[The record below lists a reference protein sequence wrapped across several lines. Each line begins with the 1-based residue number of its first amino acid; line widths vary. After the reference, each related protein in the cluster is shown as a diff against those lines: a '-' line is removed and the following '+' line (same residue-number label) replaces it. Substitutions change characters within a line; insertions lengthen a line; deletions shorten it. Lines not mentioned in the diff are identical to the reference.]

1 MEFPL
6 SQLTLALL
14 GAPQIRLADQEVN
27 IGRSK
32 AVALLAY
39 LALAPQ
45 PVTRETLLALLWSDY
60 EPQAAQSQLRQM
72 LWAIQKAIGKTWLQV
87 DRQSIGFVAQSA
99 LHIDVRLYQQHL
111 QALPAAPADPARLAG
126 LLAVADLY
134 RDDLLTGFTIGDSAE
149 FAQWQQLETDAW
161 RHRQMRVLS
170 EIVTHLT
177 GRQAYMEAIT
187 YARRWLALEP
197 VNEAPYLQL
206 MQLYAYSGQRG
217 LALRQYQECVQRI
230 NAELD
235 APPSAA
241 ITDFYQVLLKDV
253 APPAPTHTPSTVN
266 SPGVLPKPITVGH
279 AGTVA
284 QPISPA
290 LRTTHAPGP
299 AVASADRPS
308 PATVVAV
315 VESAPSPPLST
326 EPAPAPILSNL
337 PVAITPFLGR
347 EMELLEIAARL
358 QDPACRLLTLVG
370 PGGIGKT
377 RLALAAAQQL
387 LHGGFWLLDTTQAPG
402 IPTLKAQIQNPHFPD
417 GVFFVPLADVLTADR
432 LATTIAGVLHFTLFR
447 RDEEPLQQLTHYL
460 ADKRLLLVLDNF
472 EHLVAGAELVT
483 TLLAQAPGLKVLT
496 TSRERL
502 NLQGE
507 WLLEVSGLLYAQA
520 GSVMQMAECSAVQ
533 LFVQSAR
540 RVKADFHLDEQNK
553 AAVARIC
560 SLVEGLPLALELA
573 AAWLRVLS
581 CQDIVTEIEQS
592 LTILAATQRD
602 LPPRHRSV
610 RSLFDTSWA
619 LLSDEERAVL
629 QRLAVFRGGFRR
641 DAAAA
646 VAGASLPLLLTLVD
660 KSLLRSEGAGR
671 FSMHELV
678 RQFAAEALSTQPA
691 VADAVYERH
700 LTYYTQWLQQQRSRL
715 HRKHQKQVLGEILVD
730 LENVRTAWLR
740 ALEQQQM
747 RAVDAA
753 LDTLADVYELCGWFH
768 EGEALF
774 TAAVSCVQGVTPE
787 PWRRLLGR
795 LQARL
800 GFFAQR
806 LAKYASAKQLLQ
818 RTRDDL
824 QALDD
829 QVATSYCLNCL
840 GEIARIEG
848 DYAEAER
855 CLTESITLCRRHG
868 DPQLLSRAFNLLGI
882 VHGVCGRHDEAERL
896 FRASLA
902 LCEAGEEQLGIA
914 KALNN
919 LGIMAY
925 FAGDYT
931 AAQSFYQR
939 SLAINQDL
947 GHQYDTALALSNLGL
962 VAQKQAHYTDAV
974 ALFAESIA
982 LQRKIGYE
990 LGVGL
995 SLRNLCTTLLELH
1008 QLDEAAAHLQEVLL
1022 LAHKIRNLPLGLAG
1036 LVGLA
1041 QLYSLRSD
1049 WATASRLA
1057 TFVQQHPATEEEI
1070 RLRATDLLAAAQA
1083 QLPADRQAVSA
1094 SSSAPDLW
1102 EVVVEVLG
1110 QAMVGTHPLPPLHKI
1125 DSPAAL

>member
-39 LALAPQ
+39 LALTPL
-45 PVTRETLLALLWSDY
+45 PVSRETLLTLLWADY

-87 DRQSIGFVAQSA
+87 DRQLIGFVAQSA

-111 QALPAAPADPARLAG
+111 QALPAAPSDPARLTG

-134 RDDLLTGFTIGDSAE
+134 RGDLLSGFTVGDSAE
-149 FAQWQQLETDAW
+149 FAQWQQLETEAW

-170 EIVTHLT
+170 EVVTNLT
-177 GRQAYMEAIT
+177 DRQAYMEAIT

-197 VNEAPYLQL
+197 VNEAPHLHL

-241 ITDFYQVLLKDV
+241 ITDFYQVLLKDG
-253 APPAPTHTPSTVN
+253 APPAPVHPPSMVH
-266 SPGVLPKPITVGH
+266 SSGALPKPITVGH
-279 AGTVA
+279 ASTVA
-284 QPISPA
+284 QPASLPVRA
-290 LRTTHAPGP
+290 MRASGP
-299 AVASADRPS
+299 AVAAAGPT
-308 PATVVAV
+308 PAAVVAV
-315 VESAPSPPLST
+315 VEPAPMLALST
-326 EPAPAPILSNL
+326 QPAPTPPLSNL

-347 EMELLEIAARL
+347 EMELLEITARL

-387 LHGGFWLLDTTQAPG
+387 LDTSFWLLDPKQVLGRQA
-402 IPTLKAQIQNPHFPD
+402 LKAKSQNPHFPD
-417 GVFFVPLADVLTADR
+417 GIFFVPLADVLTADR
-432 LATTIAGVLHFTLFR
+432 LATTIASVLHFTLFR

-472 EHLVAGAELVT
+472 EHLVAGANLVT
-483 TLLAQAPGLKVLT
+483 TLLTQSPGLKVLT

-502 NLQGE
+502 NLQSE
-507 WLLEVSGLLYAQA
+507 WLLEVPGLLYAQA
-520 GSVMQMAECSAVQ
+520 GSVTQMAECSAVQ

-540 RVKADFHLDEQNK
+540 RVKADFCVDEQNK

-560 SLVEGLPLALELA
+560 TLVEGLPLALELA

-592 LTILAATQRD
+592 FTILTATQRD
-602 LPPRHRSV
+602 LPARHRSV

-641 DAAAA
+641 EAAAA
-646 VAGASLPLLLTLVD
+646 VAGAALPLLLTLVD

-678 RQFAAEALSTQPA
+678 RQFAAEALRTQAA
-691 VADAVYERH
+691 VADGVYERH
-700 LTYYTQWLQQQRSRL
+700 LTYYTHWLQQQRARL
-715 HRKHQKQVLGEILVD
+715 HRKHQKQVLGEILGD
-730 LENVRTAWLR
+730 LENVRAAWLR

-747 RAVDAA
+747 GAVDAA

-774 TAAVSCVQGVTPE
+774 TAAVTRVQGVTTE
-787 PWRRLLGR
+787 PWRCLLGR
-795 LQARL
+795 LQARM

-824 QALDD
+824 QTLNDP
-829 QVATSYCLNCL
+829 VATSYCLNCL

-855 CLTESITLCRRHG
+855 CLTESIALCRTHG

-882 VHGVCGRHDEAERL
+882 VHGVRGRHEEAQRL
-896 FRASLA
+896 FCDSLA

-931 AAQSFYQR
+931 AAHSFYQR

-962 VAQKQAHYTDAV
+962 VAQKQAYYNDAV

-982 LQRKIGYE
+982 IQRKIGYE

-995 SLRNLCTTLLELH
+995 SLRNLCTTLLELQ

-1041 QLYSLRSD
+1041 QLYGLRSD
-1049 WATASRLA
+1049 WATTSRLA
-1057 TFVQQHPATEEEI
+1057 IFVQQHPATEEEI
-1070 RLRATDLLAAAQA
+1070 RQRAADLLAAAQVH
-1083 QLPADRQAVSA
+1083 LPADQHATSA
-1094 SSSAPDLW
+1094 SPSDHDLW
-1102 EVVVEVLG
+1102 ELVVEVLG
-1110 QAMVGTHPLPPLHKI
+1110 QAMLVVG
-1125 DSPAAL
+1125 

>member
-1 MEFPL
+1 MEFLL

-39 LALAPQ
+39 LALTPQ
-45 PVTRETLLALLWSDY
+45 PVTRETLLTLLWSDY
-60 EPQAAQSQLRQM
+60 EPQAAQAQLRQM
-72 LWAIQKAIGKTWLQV
+72 LWAIQKAIGKAWLQV
-87 DRQSIGFVAQSA
+87 DRQSIGFAAQST

-111 QALPAAPADPARLAG
+111 QALPAAPTDPARLAG

-134 RDDLLTGFTIGDSAE
+134 RGDLLSGFTIGDSAE
-149 FAQWQQLETDAW
+149 FAQWQQLETDGW

-170 EIVTHLT
+170 EVVTQLT
-177 GRQAYMEAIT
+177 DRQAYMEAIT

-197 VNEAPYLQL
+197 VNEAPHLHL

-217 LALRQYQECVQRI
+217 LALRQYQECVQHI
-230 NAELD
+230 NAELN

-241 ITDFYQVLLKDV
+241 ITDFYQGLLKD
-253 APPAPTHTPSTVN
+253 AGPPAPAHTPSTVN
-266 SPGVLPKPITVGH
+266 SSGALSKPITVGH
-279 AGTVA
+279 AIPVA
-284 QPISPA
+284 QPAPPA
-290 LRTTHAPGP
+290 LRPTRAPGP
-299 AVASADRPS
+299 AVAAADRPS
-308 PATVVAV
+308 QAAVVAV
-315 VESAPSPPLST
+315 VDPTPSLAVST
-326 EPAPAPILSNL
+326 RPAPTPPLSNL

-387 LHGGFWLLDTTQAPG
+387 LDASFWLLDTTQAPALQA
-402 IPTLKAQIQNPHFPD
+402 LKAKSPNPHFPD
-417 GVFFVPLADVLTADR
+417 GVFFVPLADVLTTDR
-432 LATTIAGVLHFTLFR
+432 LATTIASVLHFTLFR

-472 EHLVAGAELVT
+472 EHLVAGAGLVT

-507 WLLEVSGLLYAQA
+507 WLLEVPGLLYAQA
-520 GSVMQMAECSAVQ
+520 GSVTQIAECSAVQ

-581 CQDIVTEIEQS
+581 CQDIVTEIEQN
-592 LTILAATQRD
+592 LTILTATQRD
-602 LPPRHRSV
+602 LPLRHRSV

-691 VADAVYERH
+691 VADAVYARH
-700 LTYYTQWLQQQRSRL
+700 LTYYTHWLQQQRSRL

-747 RAVDAA
+747 SAVDAA

-774 TAAVSCVQGVTPE
+774 SAAVTRVQDVTTA

-795 LQARL
+795 LQARM

-824 QALDD
+824 QALND

-848 DYAEAER
+848 DYAEAEH
-855 CLTESITLCRRHG
+855 CLTESIALCRMHG

-882 VHGVCGRHDEAERL
+882 VHGVRGRHEEAQQL
-896 FRASLA
+896 FCDSLA

-925 FAGDYT
+925 FAGDYS
-931 AAQSFYQR
+931 AAHSFYQR

-974 ALFAESIA
+974 DLFAESIA
-982 LQRKIGYE
+982 IQRKIGYE

-995 SLRNLCTTLLELH
+995 SLRNLCTTLLELQ

-1041 QLYSLRSD
+1041 QLYGLRGD
-1049 WATASRLA
+1049 WATAIRLA

-1070 RLRATDLLAAAQA
+1070 RLRATDLIGAAQTH
-1083 QLPADRQAVSA
+1083 LPAEQRATSA
-1094 SSSAPDLW
+1094 GPSDHDLW
-1102 EVVVEVLG
+1102 ELVVEVLG
-1110 QAMVGTHPLPPLHKI
+1110 QAITP
-1125 DSPAAL
+1125 

>member
-1 MEFPL
+1 MELLL

-27 IGRSK
+27 IGRNK

-39 LALAPQ
+39 LAATVK
-45 PVTRETLLALLWSDY
+45 PVTRESLLALLWSDY

-72 LWAIQKAIGKTWLQV
+72 LWAINKTIGKAWLQV
-87 DRQSIGFVAQSA
+87 DRQTIGFIEQST
-99 LHIDVRLYQQHL
+99 LQIDVRRYQQQLH
-111 QALPAAPADPARLAG
+111 ALPIAPTDPLRLSG
-126 LLAVADLY
+126 LLAVAELY
-134 RDDLLTGFTIGDSAE
+134 RGDFLNGFTIGDSDE
-149 FAQWQQLETDAW
+149 FAQWQRLESTTW
-161 RHRQMRVLS
+161 RHRQMNVLA

-177 GRQAYMEAIT
+177 AQQAYAEAIG
-187 YARRWLALEP
+187 YARHWLALEP
-197 VNEAPYLQL
+197 VNEAPHLHL
-206 MQLYAYSGQRG
+206 MQLYVYSGQRG
-217 LALRQYQECVQRI
+217 LALRQYQECVQTI
-230 NAELD
+230 KAELD
-235 APPSAA
+235 APPSTA
-241 ITDFYQVLLKDV
+241 ITDFYQLLLKDAV
-253 APPAPTHTPSTVN
+253 PPPTHVAATVRQSGSLSTVAR
-266 SPGVLPKPITVGH
+266 H
-279 AGTVA
+279 DAGT
-284 QPISPA
+284 QPSVVQARATAIA
-290 LRTTHAPGP
+290 GAPV
-299 AVASADRPS
+299 AVAFREARTAVTDVSKPTPIAV
-308 PATVVAV
+308 PATLPTAT
-315 VESAPSPPLST
+315 PP
-326 EPAPAPILSNL
+326 LSNL
-337 PVAITPFLGR
+337 PVTITPFLGR
-347 EMELLEIAARL
+347 EMELLEIATRL

-387 LHGGFWLLDTTQAPG
+387 LDASFWLLDTTPAPG
-402 IPTLKAQIQNPHFPD
+402 LQALKAQSQNPHFPD

-432 LATTIAGVLHFTLFR
+432 LATTIASVLHFTLFR
-447 RDEEPLQQLTHYL
+447 RDEEPLQQLAHYL

-472 EHLVAGAELVT
+472 EHLVAGAGLVA

-507 WLLEVSGLLYAQA
+507 WLLEVPGLLYAQA
-520 GSVMQMAECSAVQ
+520 GSVTQMAECSAVQ

-581 CQDIVTEIEQS
+581 CQDIVTEIEQN
-592 LTILAATQRD
+592 LTILTATQRD
-602 LPPRHRSV
+602 LPLRHRSV

-678 RQFAAEALSTQPA
+678 RQFAAEALGTQPA
-691 VADAVYERH
+691 VADAVYARH
-700 LTYYTQWLQQQRSRL
+700 LTYYTHWLQQQRSRL

-774 TAAVSCVQGVTPE
+774 SAAVTHMQGGVTTE

-795 LQARL
+795 LQARM

-818 RTRDDL
+818 RTLDDL
-824 QALDD
+824 QALND

-848 DYAEAER
+848 DYAEAEH
-855 CLTESITLCRRHG
+855 CLTESIALCRTHG

-882 VHGVCGRHDEAERL
+882 VHGVRGRHAEAQQL
-896 FRASLA
+896 FCDSLA

-925 FAGDYT
+925 FAGDYS
-931 AAQSFYQR
+931 AAHSFYQR

-974 ALFAESIA
+974 DLFAESIA
-982 LQRKIGYE
+982 IQRKIGYE

-995 SLRNLCTTLLELH
+995 SLRNLCTTLLELQ

-1041 QLYSLRSD
+1041 QLYGLHGD
-1049 WATASRLA
+1049 WVMAIRLA

-1083 QLPADRQAVSA
+1083 QLPAEQRATFA
-1094 SSSAPDLW
+1094 SPSDPDLW
-1102 EVVVEVLG
+1102 ELVVEVLG
-1110 QAMVGTHPLPPLHKI
+1110 QAMFSRRL
-1125 DSPAAL
+1125 ARN

>member
-1 MEFPL
+1 M

-27 IGRSK
+27 IGRNK

-39 LALAPQ
+39 LAVTPQ
-45 PVTRETLLALLWSDY
+45 PVTRETLLALLWPDY

-72 LWAIQKAIGKTWLQV
+72 LWAINKVIGKEWLQV
-87 DRQSIGFVAQSA
+87 DRQAIGFIAQST
-99 LHIDVRLYQQHL
+99 LQIDVRLYLQCL
-111 QALPAAPADPARLAG
+111 QALPATPTDPARLAG
-126 LLAVADLY
+126 LLTVADLY
-134 RDDLLTGFTIGDSAE
+134 RGDLLAGFTIGNSAE
-149 FAQWQQLETDAW
+149 FAQWQQLETEAW
-161 RHRQMRVLS
+161 RHRQMSVLS

-177 GRQAYMEAIT
+177 NRQTYMEAIT
-187 YARRWLALEP
+187 YARRWLALDP
-197 VNEAPYLQL
+197 VNEAPHLHL
-206 MQLYAYSGQRG
+206 MQLYVYSGQRG
-217 LALRQYQECVQRI
+217 LALRQYQECVQRL

-235 APPSAA
+235 APPSAD
-241 ITDFYQVLLKDV
+241 ITNFYQEVLKNAV
-253 APPAPTHTPSTVN
+253 PPAPTPVLPTVN
-266 SPGVLPKPITVGH
+266 SPVGLPKQITGGQ
-279 AGTVA
+279 ADIVA
-284 QPISPA
+284 PPSSSP
-290 LRTTHAPGP
+290 LRTMSIPGA
-299 AVASADRPS
+299 AVAVAGGPLQS
-308 PATVVAV
+308 AV
-315 VESAPSPPLST
+315 VDVVEPTPAPSVSVPPVPT
-326 EPAPAPILSNL
+326 TALSNL

-347 EMELLEIAARL
+347 ERELVEIATRL

-370 PGGIGKT
+370 PGGTGKT

-387 LHGGFWLLDTTQAPG
+387 LDASFWLLDTRQSPG
-402 IPTLKAQIQNPHFPD
+402 IPELKAKSQNLYFPD
-417 GVFFVPLADVLTADR
+417 GVFFVPLADVLTVDR
-432 LATTIAGVLHFTLFR
+432 LATTIASVLHFTLFR

-472 EHLVAGAELVT
+472 EHLLPGAELVK
-483 TLLAQAPGLKVLT
+483 TLLTEAPGIKVLT

-502 NLQGE
+502 NLHGE
-507 WLLEVSGLLYAQA
+507 WLLEVSGLIYTQS
-520 GSVMQMAECSAVQ
+520 GSVTQMAECSAVQ

-592 LTILAATQRD
+592 FTILTATQRD

-619 LLSDEERAVL
+619 LLSDEEQAVL

-678 RQFAAEALSTQPA
+678 RQFAAEALSTQPP
-691 VADAVYERH
+691 VADAVYQRH

-715 HRKHQKQVLGEILVD
+715 HRKEQKQVLGEILVD

-747 RAVDAA
+747 SAVDAA

-768 EGEALF
+768 EGETLF
-774 TAAVSCVQGVTPE
+774 TAAVTCVQGVATE

-795 LQARL
+795 LQARM

-848 DYAEAER
+848 DYTEAER
-855 CLTESITLCRRHG
+855 CLTESIALCRRHG

-882 VHGVCGRHDEAERL
+882 VHGVRGRHEEAQRL
-896 FRASLA
+896 FCDSLA

-925 FAGDYT
+925 FAGDYA

-962 VAQKQAHYTDAV
+962 VAQKQARYNDAV
-974 ALFAESIA
+974 ALFAESIQI
-982 LQRKIGYE
+982 QRKIGYE

-995 SLRNLCTTLLELH
+995 SLRNLCTTLLEL
-1008 QLDEAAAHLQEVLL
+1008 QKLDEAATHLQEVLL

-1041 QLYSLRSD
+1041 QLYGLRGD

-1057 TFVQQHPATEEEI
+1057 TFVQQHVATEEEI
-1070 RLRATDLLAAAQA
+1070 RIRAADLVETAQA
-1083 QLPADRQAVSA
+1083 QLPAEQQTSPVSPLA
-1094 SSSAPDLW
+1094 HDLW
-1102 EVVVEVLG
+1102 ELVVEVLG
-1110 QAMVGTHPLPPLHKI
+1110 QAILQI
-1125 DSPAAL
+1125 R